1 MDKKPNFK
9 KFVGIDI
16 SKKTLDICILD
27 ADGKILLQEKIENSS
42 KDILSFSKRLIKMRF
57 SQEDTLICYENT
69 GVYTMLLN
77 SVLSSLKW
85 NIWVVPAIEIKR
97 SKGLTR
103 GKNDKSDAK
112 DIALYALANQFKFN
126 PYSMPSEEV
135 QKLKMLQSERE
146 KIVEC
151 IKQMSSTSENKEFY
165 PKELTKS
172 LMKINE
178 SCIKDLKKNL
188 DKIEFEIKRII
199 DENEK
204 LKQQMTLITSIP
216 GIGKQT
222 ALYLIIASNQ
232 FQNFKE
238 WRKMACYAGIAP
250 FEYSSGTSIRGRNKV
265 SHLADKRL
273 KSLLHM
279 CALVSIRNNKELKS
293 YYERKKE
300 EGKHSMLVLNNVKCK
315 IIARVFAVINR
326 EKPFI
331 DTYKWAA

>member
-1 MDKKPNFK
+1 MDKKINFQT
-9 KFVGIDI
+9 FVGIDI
-16 SKKTLDICILD
+16 SKKTLDISIVNTN
-27 ADGKILLQEKIENSS
+27 GKIMSQEKIENSS
-42 KDILSFSKRLIKMRF
+42 KGILSFSKRLIKMKF
-57 SQEDTLICYENT
+57 SREDTIICYENT
-69 GVYTMLLN
+69 GVYTMPLN
-77 SVLSSLKW
+77 SVLSNLKW
-85 NIWVVPAIEIKR
+85 NVWVVPAIEIKR

-103 GKNDKSDAK
+103 GKNDRSDAK
-112 DIALYALANQFKFN
+112 DIALYALTNQFKFN

-135 QKLKMLQSERE
+135 QKLKLLQSERE

-178 SCIKDLKKNL
+178 RCIKDLKKNL
-188 DKIEFEIKRII
+188 DKVEFEIKRII

-232 FQNFKE
+232 FQNFKD

-265 SHLADKRL
+265 SHFADKRL

-279 CALVSIRNNKELKS
+279 CALVSIRNNKELKL

-300 EGKHSMLVLNNVKCK
+300 EGKHSMLILNNVKCK

>member
-1 MDKKPNFK
+1 MDKKLNFK

-27 ADGKILLQEKIENSS
+27 ADGKILSQEKIDNSS
-42 KDILSFSKRLIKMRF
+42 KNLLSFSKLLIKMKF
-57 SQEDTLICYENT
+57 TQDQTLICYENT

-135 QKLKMLQSERE
+135 QKLKLLQSERE

-151 IKQMSSTSENKEFY
+151 IKQMSTTSENKEFY

-172 LMKINE
+172 LLKINE
-178 SCIKDLKKNL
+178 SCIRDLKKSL
-188 DKIEFEIKRII
+188 DKIELEIKEII

-204 LKQQMTLITSIP
+204 LKQQLTLITSIP
-216 GIGKQT
+216 GVGKQT

-331 DTYKWAA
+331 DTYKWVA